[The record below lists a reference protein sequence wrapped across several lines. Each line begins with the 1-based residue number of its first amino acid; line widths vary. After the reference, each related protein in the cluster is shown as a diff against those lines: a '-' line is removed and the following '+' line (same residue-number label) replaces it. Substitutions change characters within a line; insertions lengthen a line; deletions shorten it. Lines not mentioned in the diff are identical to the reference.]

1 MTKAAIHRY
10 TFSKVIIFSTCD
22 LGGERDSTHL
32 ALSLS
37 VGAHRIQ
44 LSSSRIKVQTFTK
57 IFSSS
62 VDWKLVTL
70 KNGAKK
76 KSRLKGVCHTDYRH
90 RYFFPVIQ
98 TSLGPW

>member
-10 TFSKVIIFSTCD
+10 TFSRVIIFSTCD

-76 KSRLKGVCHTDYRH
+76 EVSFKGSVSHRFSTY
-90 RYFFPVIQ
+90 RYFF
-98 TSLGPW
+98 S